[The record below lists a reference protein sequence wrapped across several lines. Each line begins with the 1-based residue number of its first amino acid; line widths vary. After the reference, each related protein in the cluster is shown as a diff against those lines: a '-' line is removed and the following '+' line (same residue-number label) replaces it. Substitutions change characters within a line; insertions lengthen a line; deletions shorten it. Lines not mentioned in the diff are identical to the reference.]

1 MRQSREVK
9 AETHQEIVAAASRLF
24 RERGIE
30 GTSVGDVMQAAQK
43 THGGFYRHFE
53 SKEALL
59 VAALDDAFAAMLSHL
74 EAGLA
79 AVPRGETIGPFLDGY
94 LAPEL
99 VEDIGGGC
107 PVAALSGDVMRS
119 PESVRSVFGAG
130 TMKMIQAIAESLD
143 GPQEDRIQKAAQS
156 FSMAAGAL
164 MIARASDPQT
174 AKIILDAARKGAA
187 RTPDFEPSIVL
198 AAGVAPK
205 S

>member
-59 VAALDDAFAAMLSHL
+59 VAALDDAFAAMLSYL
-74 EAGLA
+74 DAGLA

-99 VEDIGGGC
+99 VEDT
-107 PVAALSGDVMRS
+107 
-119 PESVRSVFGAG
+119 G
-130 TMKMIQAIAESLD
+130 TMQMIQAIAESLE
-143 GPQEDRIQKAAQS
+143 GSQEDRMQRAAQS

-187 RTPDFEPSIVL
+187 RTTSDD
-198 AAGVAPK
+198 
-205 S
+205 